1 MAELTDIAVSL
12 DTASKLMDVT
22 VFAGDVDTQNALV
35 SSVLASL
42 FSDSRA
48 EEGDGLAEGEDPR
61 GWWGD
66 TYADTAGDRF
76 GCRWWVRR
84 REVVTDEVARW
95 FATTGTEALKWLV
108 DDKLA
113 KSATVEAFRDRSH
126 RNALA
131 LRVTIVKPDGST
143 IGLDVSNLWES
154 LVNG

>member
-1 MAELTDIAVSL
+1 MTELTDIAIGLDVS
-12 DTASKLMDVT
+12 SKLMDVT
-22 VFAGDVDTQNALV
+22 VFAGDVETDNALIV
-35 SSVLASL
+35 AALSSL
-42 FSDSRA
+42 FSDARA

-66 TYADTAGDRF
+66 TYAETAGDRF
-76 GCRWWVRR
+76 GCRWWTRR
-84 REVVTDEVARW
+84 REIVTDEVARW
-95 FATTGTEALKWLV
+95 FATTGTEALKWMV

-131 LRVTIVKPDGST
+131 LRVIIVKPDGST
-143 IGLDVSNLWES
+143 IGLDVSKLWES